1 MEELIRDWGYI
12 ILFLY
17 SFGGGFVA
25 LVVAGILSYSGEL
38 NIVITMLVAGSA
50 NFIGDQFLFTV
61 ARKNKHQARKMMEK
75 HKRKIAMS
83 HLLMRKYGTWVIF
96 LQKYIYGIKT
106 LIPLAM
112 GLTKYDYR
120 KFIVFN
126 LLASIVWALIIGLS
140 AYMLGEL
147 VYTYI
152 EEFKTYGLI
161 LVAAILLTV
170 FYFYR
175 NLGEK

>member
-38 NIVITMLVAGSA
+38 NIFITILVAGTA
-50 NFIGDQFLFTV
+50 NFIGDQFLFLI
-61 ARKNKHQARKMMEK
+61 ARNNKDQAKSMMQK
-75 HKRKIAMS
+75 HRRKIAMS
-83 HLLMRKYGTWVIF
+83 HLLMRKYGSWVIF

-112 GLTKYDYR
+112 GLTKYDYK
-120 KFIVFN
+120 KFIFFN
-126 LLASIVWALIIGLS
+126 FFATVVWALVVGIS

-152 EEFKTYGLI
+152 DEFKTYGLAFVA
-161 LVAAILLTV
+161 LVLLTV

-175 NLGEK
+175 KYS

>member
-38 NIVITMLVAGSA
+38 NIIVAMLVAGSA

-61 ARKNKHQARKMMEK
+61 ARKNKHQAKKMMEK

-112 GLTKYDYR
+112 GLTKYDYK
-120 KFIVFN
+120 KFMIFN
-126 LLASIVWALIIGLS
+126 FFATVVWSLVIGLS

-147 VYTYI
+147 VYKYI

-175 NLGEK
+175 KLGEK

>member
-38 NIVITMLVAGSA
+38 SIVISMLVAGVA
-50 NFIGDQFLFTV
+50 NFIGDQFLFTL
-61 ARKNKHQARKMMEK
+61 ARQNKSYAKEMMQK
-75 HKRKIAMS
+75 HKRKIALAHVM
-83 HLLMRKYGTWVIF
+83 MRKYGSWVVF

-112 GLTKYDYR
+112 GLTKYDAK
-120 KFIVFN
+120 KFIFFN
-126 LLASIVWALIIGLS
+126 ILASTLWALVVGLS
-140 AYMLGEL
+140 AFMLGEII
-147 VYTYI
+147 YTYI
-152 EEFKTYGLI
+152 EEFKTYGI
-161 LVAAILLTV
+161 AVVAIILLSV
-170 FYFYR
+170 AYFFKK
-175 NLGEK
+175 NL

>member
-17 SFGGGFVA
+17 SFGGGFLA
-25 LVVAGILSYSGEL
+25 LVVAGILSFSGEL
-38 NIVITMLVAGSA
+38 NIFLAILVAGVA
-50 NFIGDQFLFTV
+50 NFIGDQFLFTI
-61 ARKNKHQARKMMEK
+61 ARNNKSQAKQMMQK
-75 HKRKIAMS
+75 HRRKIAMA
-83 HLLMRKYGTWVIF
+83 HLMMRKYGSWVIF

-120 KFIVFN
+120 KF
-126 LLASIVWALIIGLS
+126 LIINIFATALWAVFIGS
-140 AYMLGEL
+140 AAYMMGDL

-152 EEFKTYGLI
+152 EEFKSYGLAF
-161 LVAAILLTV
+161 VAIILLGV
-170 FYFYR
+170 FLLFRKYR
-175 NLGEK
+175 

>member
-1 MEELIRDWGYI
+1 MKELILDWGYV

-25 LVVAGILSYSGEL
+25 LVVASILSYSGEL
-38 NIVITMLVAGSA
+38 NIVIAILVAGTA
-50 NFIGDQFLFTV
+50 NFIGDQFLFTI
-61 ARKNKHQARKMMEK
+61 ARKNKQQAKQMMQK

-96 LQKYIYGIKT
+96 FQKYIYGIKT

-112 GLTKYDYR
+112 GLTKYDYK
-120 KFIVFN
+120 KFMIFN
-126 LLASIVWALIIGLS
+126 LFATIVWSLVVGVS
-140 AYMLGEL
+140 SYMLGNL

-152 EEFKTYGLI
+152 DEFKTYGFI
-161 LVAAILLTV
+161 FIAIV
-170 FYFYR
+170 VIGIFYFYR
-175 NLGEK
+175 KLGEK

>member
-38 NIVITMLVAGSA
+38 SIVVSMIVAGSA
-50 NFIGDQFLFTV
+50 NFIGDQFLFTL
-61 ARKNKHQARKMMEK
+61 ARKNKHQAKQMMNK
-75 HKRKIAMS
+75 HKRKIAYS
-83 HLLMRKYGTWVIF
+83 HLLMKKYGSAVVFI
-96 LQKYIYGIKT
+96 QKYIYGIKT

-120 KFIVFN
+120 KFIFYN
-126 LLASIVWALIIGLS
+126 IFATIAWTLIVGLS
-140 AYMLGEL
+140 SYMLGEI

-152 EEFKTYGLI
+152 EEFKTYGI
-161 LVAAILLTV
+161 FLVVAILLSV
-170 FYFYR
+170 FYLF
-175 NLGEK
+175 KKI